1 MPISQVS
8 GKMKGE
14 NSVGIT
20 KRVKFVLVK
29 PLLLDVQDVQSS
41 WESICDYCTVLP
53 RYKLLHCLAQGQVT
67 ALSCRGTSYC
77 TVLPRDKLVHWLAK
91 GHVSALACQGTSYCT
106 VLLRY
111 KSLHRLAK
119 VQVSTLACQGTS

>member
-53 RYKLLHCLAQGQVT
+53 RYKLLHCLAQVQVS

-77 TVLPRDKLVHWLAK
+77 TVLPRYKFVHCLAEVQ
-91 GHVSALACQGTSYCT
+91 VSALSCQGTSYCT
-106 VLLRY
+106 VLPGDKLV
-111 KSLHRLAK
+111 HCLAK
-119 VQVSTLACQGTS
+119 GQVTALACQGTS